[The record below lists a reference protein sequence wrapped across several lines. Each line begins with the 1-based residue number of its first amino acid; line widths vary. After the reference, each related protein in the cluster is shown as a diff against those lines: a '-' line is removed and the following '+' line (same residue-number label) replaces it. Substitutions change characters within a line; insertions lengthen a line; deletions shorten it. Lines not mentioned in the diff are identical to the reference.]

1 MVRTLV
7 TFVLPLVVGGAAIPT
22 SYVIWGG
29 QPLKK
34 AAIGLKNG
42 ENKEIVF
49 TNVAGK
55 FKVKKHGWN
64 FVISNT
70 GILSFARGLVGNKN
84 AKTTLN
90 EMEFLW
96 KVNGNGSDTA
106 EKWKGQVRNVF
117 KVLMGELWEKHLEIA
132 RQKHGQGRV
141 DQFKF
146 RSPFKCGEVGDKRE
160 GCQKE
165 DVMLPM
171 AWWDGKNWSARVEFA
186 WKIGDLIRQ
195 HFKEF
200 HDKKNIK
207 ASQIWEKII
216 IK

>member
-1 MVRTLV
+1 MVRTIA
-7 TFVLPLVVGGAAIPT
+7 TFVLPLVFGGAAIPT
-22 SYVIWGG
+22 SYAIWGG

-34 AAIGLKNG
+34 AAIGLRSG
-42 ENKEIVF
+42 ENKEVVF
-49 TNVAGK
+49 TNITGK
-55 FKVKKHGWN
+55 YEFKRHRWN
-64 FVISNT
+64 FKINDT
-70 GILSFARGLVGNKN
+70 GILSFARGLVGNKD
-84 AKTTLN
+84 AKETLRD
-90 EMEFLW
+90 MSFLW
-96 KVNGNGSDTA
+96 NVNGSQNA
-106 EKWKGQVRNVF
+106 EQWKVQVREVF
-117 KVLMGELWEKHLEIA
+117 KVLMGELWEEHLKVA
-132 RQKHGQGRV
+132 GQQHGQGRV

-146 RSPFKCGEVGDKRE
+146 RSPFKCGELGDKR
-160 GCQKE
+160 GSCKKE

-171 AWWDGKNWSARVEFA
+171 AWWDGNNWSARVEFA